1 MAQNLVSKNNIA
13 ELFDVSPRRIEQL
26 TSEGVIKSIG
36 RPAQY
41 DLLPT
46 IKAYIK
52 YLADKAYGRQQKES
66 VADLEEAKL
75 RAETEMKESK
85 AKITKLQLKEFEGKM
100 HRSED
105 VEAVMNDLVYTI
117 RGMITALPGRLA
129 IDVIRA
135 TNANE
140 ASAIIRSECYKI
152 LNELATYKYDPEVY
166 HKRVMEREGWEVPA
180 DDENDEA

>member
-52 YLADKAYGRQQKES
+52 HLADKAYGRQQKES

-129 IDVIRA
+129 IDVVRA

-140 ASAIIRSECYKI
+140 ASAIIRAECYKI

-166 HKRVMEREGWEVPA
+166 HKRVVEREGWEVPA
-180 DDENDEA
+180 DDEDDEA

>member
-1 MAQNLVSKNNIA
+1 MAENLVNETIIA
-13 ELFDVSPRRIEQL
+13 QLFDVSTRRVQQL
-26 TSEGVIKSIG
+26 KSEGIIKGSG
-36 RPAQY
+36 RPTRY

-52 YLADKAYGRQQKES
+52 YLSDKAYGRQQKES

-140 ASAIIRSECYKI
+140 ASAIIRAECYKI
-152 LNELATYKYDPEVY
+152 LNELANYKYDPEVY